1 MDEPFNPLPTRPFKC
16 RENVKKKE
24 LGGSI
29 ALCFL
34 TRYQPLPP
42 LVLNVIFLFLDDN
55 YSDVD
60 SKIDVGGDTDDNNS
74 GVHYMDDEGGAS
86 LAADSDREEED
97 PAKGSVGHQKTGDG
111 HQHNNHSS
119 DSGHSQ
125 QGNSSKRKKKT
136 RTVFSRSQVIQS
148 TLRLF

>member
-1 MDEPFNPLPTRPFKC
+1 M
-16 RENVKKKE
+16 
-24 LGGSI
+24 
-29 ALCFL
+29 
-34 TRYQPLPP
+34 
-42 LVLNVIFLFLDDN
+42 IFLFLDDN

-148 TLRLF
+148 TLRLILKRKKKEGLVTCDRFNLQKKAQAVNSLFDAAYISLCNNAPL